1 MRESEYANLL
11 KDKVL
16 KRWYDNV
23 ARGSVITADVYL
35 RRLGH
40 FCKEL
45 NITPNSLLE
54 MNEEELFDLF
64 LDTVSR
70 MEKKGHTGSYIH
82 STIKAVKSWL
92 LHNRK
97 QVRGRIRIRGAQDAP
112 TLKEERTPIKSE
124 LQRILLSG
132 DDKSRSICILL
143 AHAGLRPET
152 IGNYK
157 GTDGLTVRDFPEISI
172 TDKGVT
178 FLKVPT
184 VLTVRREL
192 SKAGHQYFT
201 FIGQEAC
208 NYIKDYLEARI
219 RAGEIINN
227 KSAIITPKG
236 RMKSFIRTANIGD
249 AARDC
254 IRKAGF
260 PWRPY
265 VLRSY
270 FDTQLML
277 AESKGWVLRDYRQFW
292 MGHKGDIE
300 NRYTTNKQKLPE
312 TVIEDMR
319 TAYARGEE
327 LLRTIDEPST
337 SEEKMRQSFRKQLL
351 LVAGLSEE
359 EVNKLEL
366 SNVGDEEIQAI
377 IRQKLLAGAQPK
389 SQHDPV
395 IDSRKQK
402 VVSVH
407 ETNAYLESGWEYVA
421 KLSDSMV
428 VIRNNFT
435 NN

>member
-1 MRESEYANLL
+1 MRESEYATLL
-11 KDKVL
+11 ENKVL

-23 ARGSVITADVYL
+23 ARGSIITADVYL

-45 NITPNSLLE
+45 NVAPNRLLE
-54 MNEEELFDLF
+54 MKEEELYDLF

-70 MEKKGHTGSYIH
+70 MEQKGHTGSYIH
-82 STIKAVKSWL
+82 STIKAIKSWL
-92 LHNRK
+92 LHNRI

-132 DDKSRSICILL
+132 DEKSRSICVLL
-143 AHAGLRPET
+143 AHGGFRPET
-152 IGNYK
+152 IGDYK
-157 GTDGLTVRDFPEISI
+157 GTDGLTIRDFPEISI
-172 TDKGVT
+172 TDKAVT
-178 FLKVPT
+178 FLKIPT
-184 VLTVRREL
+184 IVVVRKEL
-192 SKAGHQYFT
+192 SKARHQYFT

-219 RAGEIINN
+219 RDGENINS

-236 RMKSFIRTANIGD
+236 KMKPFIRTANIGD

-265 VLRSY
+265 VLRCY

-319 TAYARGEE
+319 TAYERGEE

-337 SEEKMRQSFRKQLL
+337 SEEKLRQSIQKQLL
-351 LVAGLSEE
+351 MVAGLSEE
-359 EVNKLEL
+359 DVNKLEL
-366 SNVGDEEIQAI
+366 SKFSDEEIQAI
-377 IRQKLLAGAQPK
+377 LKQKLLAGIVGEK
-389 SQHDPV
+389 EHNPV
-395 IDSRKQK
+395 IDSHRQK
-402 VVSVH
+402 VVSVQ
-407 ETNAYLESGWEYVA
+407 ETNAYLERGWEYVA
-421 KLSDSMV
+421 KLSESMV
-428 VIRNNFT
+428 VIRNNFD